1 MVGLIIGRGGEQIT
15 RLQAESGCKIQ
26 MSQDS
31 QGMPHRLC
39 TLTGSPEA
47 ISVARNLID
56 NIIAN
61 EGTRGGG
68 GPGYEMM
75 VPGHL
80 VARIIGKGGETIKA
94 LQEETGAK
102 IVIIQ
107 DSKDFQE
114 EKPLKITGPPDKV
127 EFAKQRVE
135 QMVQMISEEQEKMG
149 GFRGGRGGGRGGGFR
164 GGRDGGFRG
173 GRGGGR
179 GGGGWPSGGGGGY
192 GDGGYD
198 VTDAMAVPSNKVGLV
213 MGKGGE
219 TIRNICSQSGAHCQ
233 VDKAAPEGAREKSIV
248 IKGSAEAVERAKQ
261 LIHEKIGG
269 GYGGGGHGGYGGRD
283 DGGYGGHGGY
293 GGR

>member
-1 MVGLIIGRGGEQIT
+1 
-15 RLQAESGCKIQ
+15 
-26 MSQDS
+26 
-31 QGMPHRLC
+31 
-39 TLTGSPEA
+39 
-47 ISVARNLID
+47 
-56 NIIAN
+56 
-61 EGTRGGG
+61 
-68 GPGYEMM
+68 MM

-135 QMVQMISEEQEKMG
+135 QVISEEQEKMG

-179 GGGGWPSGGGGGY
+179 GGGGGGWPSGGGGGY

-198 VTDAMAVPSNKVGLV
+198 VTDTMAVPSNKVGLV

-219 TIRNICSQSGAHCQ
+219 TIRNIC
-233 VDKAAPEGAREKSIV
+233 
-248 IKGSAEAVERAKQ
+248 
-261 LIHEKIGG
+261 
-269 GYGGGGHGGYGGRD
+269 
-283 DGGYGGHGGY
+283 
-293 GGR
+293 

>member
-1 MVGLIIGRGGEQIT
+1 MSVISPVSPTSNPLLADALARAQALAGSKPGIKRPSEESLVGPDFKKPTFEQLQQQQAQQLQQQQQFQQLQQQQQAPNHFPNMQAPGMGSEQVGQPEQVMVPDNMVGLIIGRGGEQIT

-39 TLTGSPEA
+39 TLTGSPE
-47 ISVARNLID
+47 SVSIARNLID

-68 GPGYEMM
+68 GGGGRGGGGGGGGMGGFGGDGGGPGFEMM

-127 EFAKQRVE
+127 EFAR
-135 QMVQMISEEQEKMG
+135 SEEHTSE
-149 GFRGGRGGGRGGGFR
+149 
-164 GGRDGGFRG
+164 
-173 GRGGGR
+173 
-179 GGGGWPSGGGGGY
+179 
-192 GDGGYD
+192 
-198 VTDAMAVPSNKVGLV
+198 L
-213 MGKGGE
+213 
-219 TIRNICSQSGAHCQ
+219 QS
-233 VDKAAPEGAREKSIV
+233 P
-248 IKGSAEAVERAKQ
+248 
-261 LIHEKIGG
+261 
-269 GYGGGGHGGYGGRD
+269 
-283 DGGYGGHGGY
+283 
-293 GGR
+293 